1 MNDFLQSLFF
11 FLVIAFS
18 AIIHEYSHGWMA
30 DRLGDPTARLSGRLT
45 LNPLAHIDPMGTFL
59 LPALMYLISQGKMLF
74 AYAKPVP
81 VNPFNLRNIRYGSA
95 ATAFAGPASNIL
107 IALIFGIIMRF
118 FPPSVFTVF
127 LGIVVWANLLL
138 AVFNLI
144 PIPPLDGSKILFAVL
159 PSQFNDIKVYLEAY
173 GWFFLLFFV
182 MFFFQ
187 FLAPIMQF
195 LFTLFTGYGGL
206 M

>member
-59 LPALMYLISQGKMLF
+59 LPAIMYLISQGKMLF

-118 FPPSVFTVF
+118 FPPSIFTVF

-195 LFTLFTGYGGL
+195 LFLLFTGYGGF